1 LRGKEK
7 TIVPQS
13 VPGER
18 LDWKVQQGIILPLNA
33 RGEYKNG
40 LFAGIHKKDS
50 VLSTSL
56 DVFGRLLFTQ
66 WMVRLNQKRICLSFE
81 DAGVGK
87 V

>member
-1 LRGKEK
+1 VEREKIDARIFLRGKEK

-40 LFAGIHKKDS
+40 LFADAY
-50 VLSTSL
+50 T
-56 DVFGRLLFTQ
+56 R
-66 WMVRLNQKRICLSFE
+66 RIAC
-81 DAGVGK
+81 
-87 V
+87 